1 MTLNT
6 SKFNKLTIRFRRR
19 GHYKYPVYEIVVT
32 TRKMRARGS
41 FLEKIGFYNP
51 HFNERIFSIDTARL
65 AH

>member
-1 MTLNT
+1 MTL

-19 GHYKYPVYEIVVT
+19 GHYKYPVHEIVVT

-51 HFNERIFSIDTARL
+51 HFSERIFFIDTARL
-65 AH
+65 AY